1 MAKLLQ
7 MDFSFR
13 GPFGNEMAET
23 LRELAH
29 SITQE
34 PGFIW
39 KIWTE
44 NQSKKVAGGI
54 YLFENDAAANAYL
67 EKHTA
72 RLKEF
77 GIHEVNAKIFDVNED
92 LSKITRGPMEWNT

>member
-1 MAKLLQ
+1 MATLLQ
-7 MDFSFR
+7 MDFSFS

-29 SITQE
+29 SIIQE

-44 NQSKKVAGGI
+44 NQNRKEAGGI

-67 EKHTA
+67 KKHTA

-77 GIHEVNAKIFDVNED
+77 GIHEVHAKIFDVNEN
-92 LSKITRGPMEWNT
+92 LSKITKGPLS